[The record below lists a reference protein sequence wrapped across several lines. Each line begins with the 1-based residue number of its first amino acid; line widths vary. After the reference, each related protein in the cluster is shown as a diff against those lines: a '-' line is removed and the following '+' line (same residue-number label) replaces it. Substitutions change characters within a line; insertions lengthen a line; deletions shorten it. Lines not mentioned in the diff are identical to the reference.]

1 MFEQIYDEPN
11 FNDKVIRSAS
21 SYILDYATDDNDLEE
36 IYNLIDSNCIW
47 LNLGTIIKIKF
58 FLWKGIRNGGAVYSK
73 YYGTQKVRVKDLETA
88 YAIIE
93 NTEERFLKEKGFTI

>member
-1 MFEQIYDEPN
+1 MLEQIYDEPK

-21 SYILDYATDDNDLEE
+21 RYILDYAEDGNDLEE

-47 LNLGTIIKIKF
+47 QNPGTIIKTKF
-58 FLWKGIRNGGAVYSK
+58 FLWKGIKNGGAVYSK
-73 YYGTQKVRVKDLETA
+73 YYGTQKVRVQDLETA

-93 NTEERFLKEKGFTI
+93 STEERFLKEKGFII